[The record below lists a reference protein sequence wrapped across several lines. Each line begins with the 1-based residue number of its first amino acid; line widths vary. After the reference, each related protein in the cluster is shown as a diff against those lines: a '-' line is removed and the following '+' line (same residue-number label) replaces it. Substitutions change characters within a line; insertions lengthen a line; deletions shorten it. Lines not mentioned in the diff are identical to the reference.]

1 LPRTGLVV
9 NMGKFAGKTRRFMS
23 KPIYILNGPNLN
35 LLGEREPEI
44 YGRETLKDIETACRD
59 TANAEGYELV
69 FKQSNI
75 EGEIVGHIQEARTK
89 ACALIINPAAYTHTS
104 VAIYDAIKALS
115 IPCIEIHLSQPAA
128 RESFR
133 RRSYVSEAATGTISG
148 FGAHSYQLGLQA
160 AFNMLGSE

>member
-1 LPRTGLVV
+1 
-9 NMGKFAGKTRRFMS
+9 MS

-44 YGRETLKDIETACRD
+44 YGHETLKDIERDCRD
-59 TANAEGYELV
+59 AANSEGYKLV

-75 EGEIVGHIQEARTK
+75 EGEIVDHIQESRTK

-115 IPCIEIHLSQPAA
+115 IPVIEVHLSQPAS

-133 RRSYVSEAATGTISG
+133 RRSYVSEAVTGTISG
-148 FGAHSYQLGLQA
+148 FGTNSYQLGLQA
-160 AFNMLGSE
+160 AFNMLGSD